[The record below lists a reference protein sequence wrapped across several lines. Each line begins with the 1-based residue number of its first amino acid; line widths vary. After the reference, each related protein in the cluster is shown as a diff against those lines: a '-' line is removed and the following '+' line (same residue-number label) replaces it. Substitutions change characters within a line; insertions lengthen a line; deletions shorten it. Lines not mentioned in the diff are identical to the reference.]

1 MIKPL
6 TCNRPTMPA
15 PKFET
20 FSVSKTFVRVDTK
33 GAFYMQRAGTAAV
46 AFRYRLLQNK
56 EKPMINMRKTIIF
69 DT

>member
-1 MIKPL
+1 MILTNQHKTMPL

-15 PKFET
+15 PKFDT

-46 AFRYRLLQNK
+46 AFR
-56 EKPMINMRKTIIF
+56 
-69 DT
+69 

>member
-20 FSVSKTFVRVDTK
+20 FSVSKTFVCVDTK
-33 GAFYMQRAGTAAV
+33 GAFYTQRSGTTAV
-46 AFRYRLLQNK
+46 VFSYQK
-56 EKPMINMRKTIIF
+56 
-69 DT
+69 